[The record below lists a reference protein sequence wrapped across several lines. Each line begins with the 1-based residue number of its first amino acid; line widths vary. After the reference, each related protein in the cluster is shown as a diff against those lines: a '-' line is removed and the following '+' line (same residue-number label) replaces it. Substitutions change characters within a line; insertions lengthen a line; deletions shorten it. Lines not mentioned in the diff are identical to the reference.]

1 MFNAINHPYHIM
13 LYMDPSGKC
22 MGVEIPIHFYI
33 CGASFNM
40 RHLLVFDRTQ
50 LKSVQCT
57 LLERGVTIMLNE
69 FKNLINQYKN
79 GDEMTRFFTMPK
91 ILSSLDM
98 INMSN
103 EPIDLSEVD
112 RLYLSIL

>member
-1 MFNAINHPYHIM
+1 
-13 LYMDPSGKC
+13 
-22 MGVEIPIHFYI
+22 
-33 CGASFNM
+33 
-40 RHLLVFDRTQ
+40 
-50 LKSVQCT
+50 
-57 LLERGVTIMLNE
+57 MLNE

-79 GDEMTRFFTMPK
+79 GDEITRFFTMPK